1 MSDKKQELKQ
11 MILDHQ
17 MLIPED
23 KDRLV
28 SLVDGLE
35 DSAIEFIYAFIFE
48 DPENLVLIN
57 KLFKESQAIFSS
69 GNFDQVKEML
79 ARSYQELPE

>member
-1 MSDKKQELKQ
+1 MSDKKQDLKQ

-79 ARSYQELPE
+79 ARSYQELPK

>member
-1 MSDKKQELKQ
+1 MSDKKQDLKQ

>member
-1 MSDKKQELKQ
+1 MSDKKQDLKQ

-69 GNFDQVKEML
+69 GNFNQVKEML